1 MFGPRPASSVQR
13 LAELTN
19 RHQAA
24 LAGGIATL
32 LLLALHYAFG
42 FTRFHYDSD
51 QYWEL
56 ATFEKLSTVRS
67 ARGYFFPALL
77 APLHYLT
84 SLSDNPLLTY
94 RMGMSLVYGVL
105 LTTLLPAAFRQAFGG
120 KLSLLRRLA
129 PVVLMAA
136 LFPGMLLY
144 PLSDLPA
151 LLLAL
156 AALTCVLRG
165 LETTASRRRFIALLF
180 AAGALIGAAYNTRTI
195 YLFAA
200 IPLGLL
206 AVMTIRG
213 AWIKAPFSR
222 WLGLA
227 ALTAGV
233 VMISLP
239 QAAINK
245 QTHGVNSPAVQS
257 DIHNKGL
264 FALQLAWGM
273 TVQRY
278 ETTLYAE
285 APGSQA
291 LYFDPAG
298 IKLFSKTM
306 GGGDLFSLSYYLYV
320 VSRHPLDFLA
330 LYTRHVVN
338 GLDVRDGLVYTH
350 KPSSQRNRTAL
361 FNFLVLALAVWVTLS
376 IRARSVHTGGNG
388 FRAVPGSWPI
398 SLALLILPV
407 AAIVPGAIETRFFLP
422 VHTLAYC
429 VIAFHFDAQQLRRNF
444 TLHWRIVLLSLALAA
459 GAFFA
464 MTFNTM
470 ANHRYDWPDIYRHGR
485 QK

>member
-1 MFGPRPASSVQR
+1 MFVPRPTSSVPR
-13 LAELTN
+13 LAELID

-42 FTRFHYDSD
+42 FTGFHYDSD
-51 QYWEL
+51 QYWNL

-84 SLSDNPLLTY
+84 YVSGNPLLTY
-94 RMGMSLVYGVL
+94 RMGMSVLYGVL
-105 LTTLLPAAFRQAFGG
+105 LTTLLPAAFTQAFGG
-120 KLSLLRRLA
+120 KLSLPRRLV
-129 PVVLMAA
+129 PVVLMAT

-156 AALTCVLRG
+156 AALMCALRG
-165 LETTASRRRFIALLF
+165 LEVTASRRRFIAILF
-180 AAGALIGAAYNTRTI
+180 AAGALMGAAYNTRTI
-195 YLFAA
+195 YVFAA

-206 AVMTIRG
+206 VAVTVRG
-213 AWIKAPFSR
+213 AWAKAPFPR

-227 ALTAGV
+227 AIVAGV
-233 VMISLP
+233 VVICLP

-245 QTHGVNSPAVQS
+245 QLRGVNSLAVQS
-257 DIHNKGL
+257 DINNKGL
-264 FALQLAWGM
+264 FASQLAWGM

-285 APGSQA
+285 ALSSQA

-298 IKLFSKTM
+298 AKLFRETM
-306 GGGDLFSLSYYLYV
+306 DGGDLFSLSYYLDV
-320 VSRHPLDFLA
+320 VARHPLDFLA

-350 KPSSQRNRTAL
+350 QPSPQRNRMAL

-376 IRARSVHTGGNG
+376 IRSRAVHAGGRG
-388 FRAVPGSWPI
+388 FRAMPDSWPI

-429 VIAFHFDAQQLRRNF
+429 VIAFHFEAQLLRRHF
-444 TLHWRIVLLSLALAA
+444 ALHGRILLLALALAA
-459 GAFFA
+459 GAYFA

-470 ANHRYDWPDIYRHGR
+470 ANHRYDWPDLYRNGPA
-485 QK
+485 K

>member
-1 MFGPRPASSVQR
+1 MFVPRPRSSFLW
-13 LAELTN
+13 LADLTD
-19 RHQAA
+19 RHQVA
-24 LAGGIATL
+24 LASGFATL
-32 LLLALHYAFG
+32 LLLALHYAFRITG
-42 FTRFHYDSD
+42 FHYDSD
-51 QYWEL
+51 QYWQL

-84 SLSDNPLLTY
+84 SVSGNPLLTY
-94 RMGMSLVYGVL
+94 RLGMSLFYGLL

-120 KLSLLRRLA
+120 KLSLQRRLV

-156 AALTCVLRG
+156 AALMCVLRG
-165 LETTASRRRFIALLF
+165 LEVTTLRWVFIGLLF

-206 AVMTIRG
+206 AVVTVGG
-213 AWIKAPFSR
+213 ARARVPFPR

-227 ALTAGV
+227 AFVAGV
-233 VMISLP
+233 VVISLP

-245 QTHGVNSPAVQS
+245 HLRGVNSLAVQS
-257 DIHNKGL
+257 DINNKGL
-264 FALQLAWGM
+264 FASQLAWGM
-273 TVQRY
+273 TLQRY

-285 APGSQA
+285 ALSSQA

-298 IKLFSKTM
+298 AKLFKETM
-306 GGGDLFSLSYYLYV
+306 GGGDLFSLSYYLEV
-320 VSRHPLDFLA
+320 LARRPLDFLA

-350 KPSSQRNRTAL
+350 KPSSRRNRTAL

-376 IRARSVHTGGNG
+376 IRARAPPTGGG
-388 FRAVPGSWPI
+388 FRAVPGSWAV
-398 SLALLILPV
+398 SLALLVLPV

-422 VHTLAYC
+422 LHTLAYC
-429 VIAFHFDAQQLRRNF
+429 VIAFHFDAQLLRRHF
-444 TLHWRIVLLSLALAA
+444 TLHGRILLLALVVAA
-459 GAFFA
+459 GAYFA
-464 MTFNTM
+464 MTFSTM
-470 ANHRYDWPDIYRHGR
+470 ANHRYDWPDLYRNGPP
-485 QK
+485 K